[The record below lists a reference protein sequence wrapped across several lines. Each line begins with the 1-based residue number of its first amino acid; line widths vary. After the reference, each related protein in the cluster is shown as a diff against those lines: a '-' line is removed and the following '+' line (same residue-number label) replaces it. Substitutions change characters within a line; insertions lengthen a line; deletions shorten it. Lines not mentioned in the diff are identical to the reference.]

1 MRQPLSAVSAGR
13 PSPEAVLRICVEE
26 LELSDVS
33 LSTAPQSLFPICHTL
48 MLFPFVSL
56 NRTPVF
62 SPTCHTLM
70 LFAFA
75 TLS

>member
-33 LSTAPQSLFPICHTL
+33 LSTAPQSLFP
-48 MLFPFVSL
+48 FV
-56 NRTPVF
+56 
-62 SPTCHTLM
+62 
-70 LFAFA
+70 
-75 TLS
+75 TLSCFSHS